1 MKKSIYSKKNNSGRY
16 TALLLVLFLLIAA
29 IIVFATITLLNPFDR
44 GQHETQAPHT
54 SAPDTPK
61 DTTGED
67 RDTEP
72 DLTESSVPEST
83 AAPVVTDPP
92 VVTEPPVVTDPPVT
106 SPAVCQHTYGNWTE
120 TQKAT
125 CTAHGTRTRKCSK
138 CGATESGTIA
148 AIGHK
153 PVSDPTVPATCT
165 KTGLTEGSHCSV
177 CGAVIIDRFALKNNN
192 PNILKRQC

>member
-16 TALLLVLFLLIAA
+16 TALLLVLFLLIAS
-29 IIVFATITLLNPFDR
+29 IIVFATITLLDPFDR
-44 GQHETQAPHT
+44 GQHETKAPHT

-61 DTTGED
+61 DATGED

-72 DLTESSVPEST
+72 DLTENSVPEST
-83 AAPVVTDPP
+83 AAPVVT
-92 VVTEPPVVTDPPVT
+92 EPPVT

-125 CTAHGTRTRKCSK
+125 CTAQGKKTRKCSK

-153 PVSDPTVPATCT
+153 PVSDPAIAATST
-165 KTGLTEGSHCSV
+165 KTGLTEGSLCSV
-177 CGAVIIDRFALKNNN
+177 CGVVIIDRFALKNNN